1 MKTLISSLF
10 ILALTV
16 SSCDLENITG
26 SKMKDFDHFNRDN
39 EIRLI
44 TDGQRYYLGSKV
56 YSIPSNA
63 NFITIKFKGDSDS
76 DTTSYIS
83 TLSISLNDSTVKAII
98 GSSYISGQ
106 HSFTFSTGNKD
117 SLTLSA
123 QLFCDDYGYEG
134 NCDIGSYLFI
144 TDIEVRYS
152 IYNPIAKDND
162 L

>member
-10 ILALTV
+10 ILALFV

-26 SKMKDFDHFNRDN
+26 NKFQDLDQFNRDN

-44 TDGQRYYLGSKV
+44 TDGHRYYSGSKV
-56 YSIPSNA
+56 YTIPSNA

-106 HSFTFSTGNKD
+106 HSFTFSTGNMD

-123 QLFCDDYGYEG
+123 QLFCDDFGYEG
-134 NCDIGSYLFI
+134 NCDVGAYLFI
-144 TDIEVRYS
+144 TDIEIQYS
-152 IYNPIAKDND
+152 IYNPTVKDND